1 MINHADFMAYWKLR
15 EAGGDIWVDATKI
28 GDNYRFLEAEG
39 LCRLEK
45 YDTRVRVRAT
55 LHSSDTKSCRPT
67 KSTYLKKHSG
77 DTLHSS
83 DTLNSSDTLH
93 SSDMYNSVQKLLHR
107 NVKHANSAYRSV
119 VKGQRLPNS
128 DTQKQL
134 SAAAERL
141 SPVDRGDFWKTAM
154 ELDTDGQA
162 QFASRLARSSRRGR

>member
-77 DTLHSS
+77 
-83 DTLNSSDTLH
+83 DTLH